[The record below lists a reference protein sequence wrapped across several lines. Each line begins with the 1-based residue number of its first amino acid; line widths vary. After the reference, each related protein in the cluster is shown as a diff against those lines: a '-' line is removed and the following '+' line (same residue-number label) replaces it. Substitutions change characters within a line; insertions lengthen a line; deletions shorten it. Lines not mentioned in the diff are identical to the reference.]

1 MWYVHT
7 CVMKWLK
14 PKGIFLALIGQSGG
28 RWCVVLGEIIHTGV
42 LRFSVIW
49 SRGIRLILDAWPLT
63 MCAQAEVVRAGSLT
77 HSPADFVYIW
87 RIKVTLPRR
96 LVRAQTRPR
105 PSRFQTE
112 LSSLSR
118 FLLSDVMSA
127 VSNPKLLH
135 YLTFKTVHWS
145 RGLEL
150 TSVFSGDRWMGN

>member
-87 RIKVTLPRR
+87 RIKRDITQTACQSSNAPPSVAFPNWTLKSLEISAQWRHERR
-96 LVRAQTRPR
+96 LKSQTL
-105 PSRFQTE
+105 T
-112 LSSLSR
+112 LSYVQNCSLI
-118 FLLSDVMSA
+118 
-127 VSNPKLLH
+127 
-135 YLTFKTVHWS
+135 
-145 RGLEL
+145 
-150 TSVFSGDRWMGN
+150 